1 MKRILITGKNSYIGE
16 SFKKWACQLNKTY
29 QIDSISLR
37 DGKWREYDFTS
48 YNVVIHVAAI
58 VHKKNVR
65 EQLYY
70 EINRDLA
77 YEVANTAKKAGVE
90 QFIFFSTMSV
100 FGLDSGVIDGKT
112 KLEPKTAYGKSKLEA
127 EKEIIKLKG
136 NNFLVAIVRP
146 PMIYGPK
153 AVGNYA
159 KLSKLAKK
167 TPIFPRVNNQ
177 RSMLYID
184 NLSNFL
190 AILID
195 NNLEGEFHPQNSE
208 YVNTSDLVKKIGRAN
223 NKNIVLLKGFAKII
237 HQLTKF
243 MKIFQKVFGSLVYK
257 NDSYLKASDYEVYDF
272 EETIKISERGV

>member
-1 MKRILITGKNSYIGE
+1 MKRILITGKNSYIGK
-16 SFKKWACQLNKTY
+16 SFEKWASQLNKVY

-37 DGKWREYDFTS
+37 DGKWREYDFTP

-100 FGLDSGVIDGKT
+100 FGLDSGVIDSKT
-112 KLEPKTAYGKSKLEA
+112 KLEPKTVYGKSKLEA
-127 EKEIIKLKG
+127 EKEIIKLKDRQ
-136 NNFLVAIVRP
+136 FLVAVVRP

-167 TPIFPRVNNQ
+167 TPIFPKVNNQ
-177 RSMLYID
+177 RSML
-184 NLSNFL
+184 
-190 AILID
+190 
-195 NNLEGEFHPQNSE
+195 
-208 YVNTSDLVKKIGRAN
+208 
-223 NKNIVLLKGFAKII
+223 
-237 HQLTKF
+237 
-243 MKIFQKVFGSLVYK
+243 
-257 NDSYLKASDYEVYDF
+257 
-272 EETIKISERGV
+272 